1 MSSTAKHKVLMY
13 DRDPATDALT
23 YRESVSVPFSVDN
36 LSRAPVAWLEPEGQD
51 DGTDA
56 FIAAGHPHKLSMLK
70 VIGNRNPASVDE
82 SWPGSWV
89 VALSPRKEG
98 AGAAKQEAG
107 QEEDG
112 AAAFPVSRRSKR
124 SNRWRVDTLF
134 QSHGRPTR
142 DATQPPAFMTSTTGV
157 GGRTGDG
164 RNWLLIPGLYS
175 EGVRLVRQ
183 VLLK

>member
-1 MSSTAKHKVLMY
+1 M
-13 DRDPATDALT
+13 LT

-36 LSRAPVAWLEPEGQD
+36 LSRVPTAWLEPDKED
-51 DGTDA
+51 DGSDA

-70 VIGNRNPASVDE
+70 VVGNRNPASADE

-98 AGAAKQEAG
+98 ATGDEAG
-107 QEEDG
+107 PDDA
-112 AAAFPVSRRSKR
+112 AAAFPASGRSKR
-124 SNRWRVDTLF
+124 LAAWRVDTLF

-142 DATQPPAFMTSTTGV
+142 DPTQPPSFMTSTTGV
-157 GGRTGDG
+157 GGTTADG
-164 RNWLLIPGLYS
+164 RNWLVVPGLYS